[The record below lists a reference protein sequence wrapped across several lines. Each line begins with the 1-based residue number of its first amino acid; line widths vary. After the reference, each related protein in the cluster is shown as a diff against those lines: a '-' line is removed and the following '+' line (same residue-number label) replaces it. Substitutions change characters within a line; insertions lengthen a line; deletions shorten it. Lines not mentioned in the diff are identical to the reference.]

1 MAFGPESSIYFRDA
15 GKGEKIPDGLLT
27 QRMPNVL
34 PVWHMLFACQCVT
47 VMPFSWSYSQS

>member
-15 GKGEKIPDGLLT
+15 GKGEKIPIGLLT